1 MASIIEVR
9 DQDHLRGC
17 LLYTSYYYNM
27 AQTDAAWI
35 HKLFSGCPT
44 LSACICARNVHTG
57 NSMIDIRD
65 YDCAKSALLAIITS
79 LDENKIN
86 AYKAENR

>member
-1 MASIIEVR
+1 
-9 DQDHLRGC
+9 
-17 LLYTSYYYNM
+17 
-27 AQTDAAWI
+27 
-35 HKLFSGCPT
+35 
-44 LSACICARNVHTG
+44 
-57 NSMIDIRD
+57 MIDIRD